1 MFLFD
6 LVLLRLLLPA
16 TLNVGILAL
25 VVDLEVLEELDL
37 FVVAVAT
44 LRRGVAARDVRV
56 LAC

>member
-1 MFLFD
+1 M
-6 LVLLRLLLPA
+6 LLRLLLPA
-16 TLNVGILAL
+16 TLNIGILAL

-56 LAC
+56 LACCPLLL